1 MALGQ
6 VQIRSLGRGRDGT
19 EVKIYTRGGDKGE
32 TTLLGGVRV
41 SKNDP
46 RVTAYG
52 TVDELNAALGVAVAL
67 EKGNPS
73 GLSSDDLRSLQE
85 DLFTMG
91 ARLAAADPERALRK
105 GTIPALVEDRI
116 TELEAWIDRLDADL
130 PSLDAFVLPGGS
142 IVAAQLHVARTI
154 CRRAERN
161 VMELL
166 SEQPDLDEVV
176 IPYLNRLSDLLF
188 MLARYANHQKDHK
201 DTLWLPQ
208 RRLREDNR

>member
-1 MALGQ
+1 M
-6 VQIRSLGRGRDGT
+6 RSLGRDET

-41 SKNDP
+41 AKNDP

-52 TVDELNAALGVAVAL
+52 TVDELNAALGVVIAL
-67 EKGNPS
+67 ENGGKPS
-73 GLSSDDLRSLQE
+73 GFSDDLRTLQE

-105 GTIPALVEDRI
+105 GTIPALVEGRI
-116 TELEAWIDRLDADL
+116 AELEAWIDRLDNDL

-142 IVAAQLHVARTI
+142 IVAAHFHVARTI

-161 VMELL
+161 VMDLL
-166 SEQPDLDEVV
+166 GEQPDLDEVV

-188 MLARYANHQKDHK
+188 MLARYANQQEDHK

-208 RRLREDNR
+208 RRLRDDNR

>member
-52 TVDELNAALGVAVAL
+52 TVDELNAALGVAIAL

-105 GTIPALVEDRI
+105 GTIPALVEGRI
-116 TELEAWIDRLDADL
+116 AELEAWIDRLDADL

-161 VMELL
+161 VMGLL

-208 RRLREDNR
+208 RRLRDDNR